1 MHLWPTANTST
12 STPTSEWEAPTY
24 ATPSARRSI
33 PNFAQ
38 ETPTGNPIDPKY
50 GSNSILLTNAD
61 RVCSLTTPQNPNNEK
76 SEAKLTDSIKLKG
89 VQWPGMD
96 LFDSATPEMKRM
108 RNQRK
113 DSSVLDQMMATS
125 AEVTPFEHVYFPDGA
140 LHHTRDIFG
149 PLSCENS
156 PVCFLIFLLFT

>member
-1 MHLWPTANTST
+1 
-12 STPTSEWEAPTY
+12 
-24 ATPSARRSI
+24 
-33 PNFAQ
+33 
-38 ETPTGNPIDPKY
+38 
-50 GSNSILLTNAD
+50 
-61 RVCSLTTPQNPNNEK
+61 
-76 SEAKLTDSIKLKG
+76 LKG

-113 DSSVLDQMMATS
+113 DSSVLNQMMATS
-125 AEVTPFEHVYFPDGA
+125 AGVTPFEHVYFPDGA

-156 PVCFLIFLLFT
+156 PVCFFLFLLFT